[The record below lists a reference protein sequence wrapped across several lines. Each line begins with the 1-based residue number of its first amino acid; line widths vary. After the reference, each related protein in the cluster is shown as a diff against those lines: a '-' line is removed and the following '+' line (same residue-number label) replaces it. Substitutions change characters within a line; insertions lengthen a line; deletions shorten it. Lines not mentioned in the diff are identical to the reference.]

1 MKGTIFSADFVF
13 DNSGNAR
20 LLEIN
25 TDTDLINNATDNHLD
40 LSAFGNII
48 SGSTFN
54 EVHIIYKPMQN
65 YLVSRIESYISD
77 NISNITTVTK
87 QMEDNC
93 AVYLEAVEDTDAKF
107 ILRLAYDEAAVLDSS
122 YAKSELNLYSLFNT
136 YNDIQSVVPVYI
148 SSSQDGY
155 INNITSSF
163 NSSNL
168 PDFVTKTEDEG
179 ATVATIEFIKLGL
192 PETGSDYRIQEFLSS
207 TAGTG
212 VAITNFL
219 PNLSGSKVESF
230 RSMQLVYGPDLDLAF
245 LGGFK
250 QLALFE
256 VPTLI
261 VTGSDLVNSVHKKH
275 HYEFATNH
283 PKGIAGIK
291 ATNNLIS
298 SSGEL
303 VNIQTAATGS
313 GSSYQSY
320 YVSGSPDSDDYPTLA
335 QWFYSGSTF
344 PSGSHV
350 SSSIIAENY
359 LHDNDKNI
367 LRRIELE
374 SGDVFYLGGLAII
387 PRLESG
393 VVKWKVV
400 DSLEVGQSL
409 FDTDGS
415 TSTIVSSSTV
425 ISDTALEYETASP
438 NMENIDTYV
447 VKGTNRNLLMH
458 NPFGAGRY
466 SYGECCFLA
475 GTKISTPNGEVDI
488 EDIEVGDFV
497 NSYNVETESYTE
509 KEVTAIDHEYTVG
522 SHKDACLNLGY
533 EGAGYIS
540 LIANGEDLDIKFTP
554 EHPFLT
560 KNGWAALA
568 PLVKQEPWASQQEE
582 VLTLKVGDEILIDGE
597 WSAVEGI
604 GFALESEDTPVY
616 NFTVEGTHTY
626 IANKI
631 VVHNK

>member
-25 TDTDLINNATDNHLD
+25 TDTDLIKDATDNHLD

-54 EVHIIYKPMQN
+54 EVHIIYKPIQN
-65 YLVSRIESYISD
+65 YLVDRIESYISD

-168 PDFVTKTEDEG
+168 PDFVTKTEDGG
-179 ATVATIEFIKLGL
+179 ATVSSIEFVKLGL
-192 PETGSDYRIQEFLSS
+192 PETGSDYRIEEFLSS

-245 LGGFK
+245 LGSFK

-256 VPTLI
+256 LPSLI
-261 VTGSDLVNSVHKKH
+261 VTGSDLVNTVDKKH

-283 PKGIAGIK
+283 PKGVAGIIG
-291 ATNNLIS
+291 TSNLIS

-320 YVSGSPDSDDYPTLA
+320 FVSGSPDSDDYPELA
-335 QWFYSGSTF
+335 KWFYSGSTF
-344 PSGSHV
+344 PSGSHI

-387 PRLESG
+387 PVLDSG
-393 VVKWKVV
+393 VIEWKIV
-400 DSLEVGQSL
+400 DSLKVGQDL
-409 FDTDGS
+409 FDSDGS
-415 TSTIVSSSTV
+415 SSTIVSSSTV
-425 ISDTALEYETASP
+425 ISDTALEYATASP

-458 NPFGAGRY
+458 NPFGAGRFEY
-466 SYGECCFLA
+466 SPTCFLA

-488 EDIEVGDFV
+488 EHIEVGDFV
-497 NSYNVETESYTE
+497 NSYDLETETYTE
-509 KEVTAIDHEYTVG
+509 KEVTAIDHRHTVG
-522 SHKDACLNLGY
+522 SHKDACLSLGY
-533 EGAGYIS
+533 EEAGYFDLVVNGKS
-540 LIANGEDLDIKFTP
+540 LDLKFTP
-554 EHPFLT
+554 EHPILT
-560 KNGWAALA
+560 IQGWKALA
-568 PLVKQEPWASQQEE
+568 PIITQEPWALEQAPVEY
-582 VLTLKVGDEILIDGE
+582 LKVGDEILLDGVWEFIDSIDFYAE
-597 WSAVEGI
+597 T
-604 GFALESEDTPVY
+604 EDTPVY